1 MVQLAEQSEK
11 LIHELPKSLL
21 GWYEFRAGS
30 RILYVGQ
37 KDSYSEVLERHA
49 TELTYVLPDHIMDLN
64 WRRQYK
70 KSFDYCVCV
79 GTLEYEKNIAEL
91 LKIIKEALNHSGVCL
106 IGMNNRLGLR
116 YFCGDREPYTNRSF
130 DGVEDYRRAYVKKE
144 DAFQGRMYSREEI
157 RKMLADAG
165 WEKEKCKFYSV
176 LTDLKNPSLIY
187 AEGSMPKEELTN
199 RVFPTYNHP
208 ESVFLEEETLYQSLI
223 ENHMFHQMA
232 NAYLIECS
240 ADGKLADVASVTAS
254 MDRGRENALLTV
266 IHGSGIVEKRAAYP
280 EGEKK
285 LGQLIRHAEALKTRG
300 LKVVDAEIKNGI
312 YQMPYVEAETGA
324 LYLKKLLKKDK
335 EQFLEKLDHFRDLI
349 LQSSEIIK
357 PDNGDGKGAVLKECY
372 LEMMPLNS
380 FYADGD
386 FLFFDQEDSE
396 PDYPAN
402 VLIYRMIISLYGGN
416 AELQKIIPIEELFK
430 RYNLQKYLEIW
441 RKMEWEYRNRL
452 LNQETLHIY
461 HESCRRNPEIVN
473 ANRQRMNYSE
483 AEYQR
488 LFVDIFKGLD
498 ARKLILFGSGKFAKR
513 FIGMYGK
520 DYPVYAVID
529 NNQKQW
535 GQEIEGIQIQSPE
548 LLGKIPKD
556 EYKVII
562 CIKNF
567 LSVTKQLDV
576 LGIKNYSIFDSGKAY
591 PGRRTRAVQC
601 VDHQKDAP
609 KKYHIGYV
617 AGVFDMFHVG
627 HVNILR
633 RAKEMCDY
641 LIVGVVPDVD
651 VYRQKDKY
659 PVIPCEDRIEIL
671 RSCRYVDQ
679 AEVLPDNYTGIRDA
693 YKLFQFDCMFSGDD
707 HGDSIYWRADK
718 EFLEKNGADIVFFNY
733 TEKVSSTK
741 LREQLSG
748 QNAL

>member
-30 RILYVGQ
+30 RILYVGRQ
-37 KDSYSEVLERHA
+37 DSYSEVLEEHA
-49 TELTYVLPDHIMDLN
+49 AELTYVFPDHMDPD
-64 WRRQYK
+64 WCRQYK
-70 KSFDYCVCV
+70 GSFDYAVCV
-79 GTLEYEKNIAEL
+79 ETLEYEQNITEL
-91 LKIIKEALNHSGVCL
+91 LKVIKETLNPSGICL

-116 YFCGDREPYTNRSF
+116 YFCGDRDPYMNRSF
-130 DGVEDYRRAYVKKE
+130 DGVEDYRRAYAKKE
-144 DAFQGRMYSREEI
+144 DAFQGRMYSREEL

-187 AEGSMPKEELTN
+187 AEGVMPKEELTN

-266 IHGSGIVEKRAAYP
+266 IHESGIVEKRAVYP
-280 EGEKK
+280 EGEKI
-285 LGQLIRHAEALKTRG
+285 LSRLIRHGEALKTRG
-300 LKVVDAEIKNGI
+300 LKVIDAEMKNGI
-312 YQMPYVEAETGA
+312 YQMPYIEAETGA

-380 FYADGD
+380 FYVDGD

-402 VLIYRMIISLYGGN
+402 VLIYRMLISLYGGN
-416 AELQKIIPIEELFK
+416 AELQKIIPIEKLYE
-430 RYNLQKYLEIW
+430 RYDLQRYLKTW
-441 RKMEWEYRNRL
+441 GKMEWEYRRRL
-452 LNQETLHIY
+452 LNKETLHIY

-483 AEYQR
+483 GEYQR

-498 ARKLILFGSGKFAKR
+498 ACKLILFGSGRFAER

-529 NNQKQW
+529 NNEKQW

-548 LLGKIPKD
+548 LLEKIPKE
-556 EYKVII
+556 EYKVIV

-567 LSVTKQLDV
+567 LSVTKQLDA
-576 LGIKNYSIFDSGKAY
+576 LGVKNYSIFDSGKAY
-591 PGRRTRAVQC
+591 PGRRTRAVGC

-633 RAKEMCDY
+633 RAKKMCDY
-641 LIVGVVPDVD
+641 LIAGVVSDED

-659 PVIPCEDRIEIL
+659 PVIPCEDRVEIL

-679 AEVLPDNYTGIRDA
+679 AEALPDNYAGIRDA

-707 HGDSIYWRADK
+707 HGDSIYWMADK

-748 QNAL
+748 KHTC